1 MSDIQT
7 IKHIDIDESKLKL
20 IPMLSMYPNLQSISI
35 RNVQSLTGELIKQI
49 SEKCP
54 QLTALSIENAEGL
67 HGIDVS
73 TFKNLQFLT
82 IRSNQELTSIRG
94 LAQLKNISE
103 VEIYDNTSLI
113 HTSKICSDLVRFI
126 RNGTSLNL
134 DVLMYPE
141 MQKAI
146 LQHNDRVQRGIIQGE
161 IVTQQMQNDALLWSE
176 MINKQP
182 DYMSRDE
189 RTEQKCTYRN
199 SAFRQVDKKASEII
213 DMLIEDSD
221 SDALKATILYDY
233 LKDNVIYDNGEVQG
247 DYTDRVQFRTGRES
261 ANGMVAAFN
270 KGRCVCE
277 GYVRAYMYL
286 LKKCGIDSQEIGCLT
301 CAGKLNKLIV
311 QQVDSKKFPEE
322 VAEKIKKQ
330 AREKRDD
337 HSIIKLQLENGTFLC
352 DITADAGIH
361 RWNLSMPQQNSN
373 EYGHFLLSKSEME
386 RSIFLRDSWFDVSDT
401 PFPKDE
407 LKRIQHIS
415 QERMESREKQNTDIL
430 RSAVQATETVTRTGE
445 INTEYS
451 NIRDAYQNVQQQ
463 TKVEE
468 HDAIS
473 R

>member
-1 MSDIQT
+1 M
-7 IKHIDIDESKLKL
+7 
-20 IPMLSMYPNLQSISI
+20 
-35 RNVQSLTGELIKQI
+35 
-49 SEKCP
+49 
-54 QLTALSIENAEGL
+54 
-67 HGIDVS
+67 
-73 TFKNLQFLT
+73 
-82 IRSNQELTSIRG
+82 
-94 LAQLKNISE
+94 AQLKDISE

-261 ANGMVAAFN
+261 ANGMVVAFN

-415 QERMESREKQNTDIL
+415 QERMESREKQNTDI
-430 RSAVQATETVTRTGE
+430 
-445 INTEYS
+445 
-451 NIRDAYQNVQQQ
+451 
-463 TKVEE
+463 
-468 HDAIS
+468 
-473 R
+473 